1 MRKALHS
8 SLLIAIAL
16 NLAAGCPNSVTTG
29 GMGTDVTTGG
39 TTGGT
44 GTNGGGSTGG
54 TVITTDND
62 RILELVNSER
72 TSRGLTALTRNTLLD
87 IAATAHADDMSAG
100 AFFSH
105 TGSDGGSVS
114 GRATAAGY
122 PWTTIGENI
131 AQGDLSPEAV
141 MDLWMNSDGHRANIL
156 NATFTELGVGIN
168 DSGSTL
174 WVQVFGRQ

>member
-1 MRKALHS
+1 MHKTLQT
-8 SLLIAIAL
+8 SLLVAIVL
-16 NLAAGCPNSVTTG
+16 NLTAGCPNPAGSG
-29 GMGTDVTTGG
+29 GMGADLTTGG

-44 GTNGGGSTGG
+44 GTTGGGSTGG
-54 TVITTDND
+54 TVTTTDAD

-72 TSRGLTALTRNTLLD
+72 NSRGLNGLTRNSKLD
-87 IAATAHADDMSAG
+87 AAATVHADDMRTNG
-100 AFFSH
+100 FFSH

-114 GRATAAGY
+114 ERATAAGY
-122 PWTTIGENI
+122 AWTSIGENI
-131 AQGDLSPEAV
+131 AQGDLTPEAV

-156 NATFTELGVGIN
+156 NDTFTELGVGIN